1 MSPRGQSERRY
12 TPVDTV
18 RWRRWRITTQG
29 RVLNSDLR
37 DPTVTRVYIHARPCF
52 VVVRAQNRGVI
63 GVRRCMG
70 CGNHMRM
77 MKNAENPSRNLRNYS
92 NGATEGEEEEE
103 EKRNNT
109 THHVRNL

>member
-1 MSPRGQSERRY
+1 MSIHGRSEKRY
-12 TPVDTV
+12 TTVDTV
-18 RWRRWRITTQG
+18 QWRRWRSTTAG
-29 RVLNSDLR
+29 RVLTNDWGAHY
-37 DPTVTRVYIHARPCF
+37 VTRVYRNARLCV
-52 VVVRAQNRGVI
+52 VVVRARNRGVI

-109 THHVRNL
+109 THHVRNP

>member
-1 MSPRGQSERRY
+1 M
-12 TPVDTV
+12 
-18 RWRRWRITTQG
+18 TQG

-37 DPTVTRVYIHARPCF
+37 ASTVTRVYIHARPCV

-103 EKRNNT
+103 ERRNNT